1 MQCKLVVNSEH
12 SVPRNSEKAISIK
25 HSSRDQLTMTLN
37 PHVHEN
43 LKAIQRAL
51 SNYDMSFLGD
61 DEEDF
66 CPLCLEPMDI
76 TDKNFKPCPC
86 GYQICQFC
94 YNNIRQNEELNGRC
108 PACRRKYDDDSVEYV
123 VLTAEELRMERE
135 KQTRKEW
142 ERRQRE
148 KERKES
154 EYANRRHLAGMRVI
168 QKNLVYVVGVNPP
181 VPYEEVAGILKSDKY
196 FGQYG
201 KISKIVVNRKTPAGS
216 NNDHYHSN
224 NNSSNTSNAGN
235 NSSGSSGIVP
245 GYGVYIT
252 FFKKE
257 DAARCIAQVDGTYMD
272 GRLVK
277 AAYGTTK
284 YCSSYLRGLSCPNP
298 NCMFLHEPGEE
309 ADSFNRKE
317 LSNKPSTQRNTQG
330 NGPIYR
336 SGGGHF
342 SGTSSPAA
350 VKVQLHHDYHNNGNS
365 TPILTPAPVPT
376 GSNPWGVSNNTSQLN
391 SNSLSKNG
399 SAHNLPTL
407 GETLGQQQQQQQQ
420 QQHGNN
426 NENSSSHSKKKQQDK
441 SNGKDYADPYDAL
454 GSAVAFLD
462 QRIDWF
468 SNYKSHEFN
477 LQTNLVDDETYSKY
491 PSLFSW
497 ENLETSEQTDQTLT
511 RKLVDIL
518 AINPVDYSASVI
530 SFLQNASAS
539 TNLTSNA
546 SNTPVAA
553 AAAAAAAAN
562 STPAA
567 TTTPLPQQIQLH
579 QQAPPPAAMVAAAAT
594 GGPQHQQH
602 PLNVNTPPPPGIFTP
617 QQVALHQQQQ
627 QHQQQPMA
635 AETASTPNSAD
646 FLNQLIHGRK
656 VAAGN

>member
-1 MQCKLVVNSEH
+1 
-12 SVPRNSEKAISIK
+12 
-25 HSSRDQLTMTLN
+25 MTLN

-43 LKAIQRAL
+43 LQAIQRAL

-142 ERRQRE
+142 ERKQRE
-148 KERKES
+148 RERKES
-154 EYANRRHLAGMRVI
+154 EYANRKHLAGMRVI

-224 NNSSNTSNAGN
+224 NNNSNNTSNSGN
-235 NSSGSSGIVP
+235 NSSGSNGTVP

-252 FFKKE
+252 FFRKE

-284 YCSSYLRGLSCPNP
+284 YCSSYLRGLPCPNP

-317 LSNKPSTQRNTQG
+317 LSNKQNTQRNTQG
-330 NGPIYR
+330 NGPAYR
-336 SGGGHF
+336 SSGGSSGHF

-350 VKVQLHHDYHNNGNS
+350 VRVQLHHDHHNNSHS

-376 GSNPWGVSNNTSQLN
+376 GSNPWGVSNNTAQTN
-391 SNSLSKNG
+391 SVNLSKN
-399 SAHNLPTL
+399 SSSHNLPTL
-407 GETLGQQQQQQQQ
+407 GETLSQHQQQQQ
-420 QQHGNN
+420 QQHGHNN
-426 NENSSSHSKKKQQDK
+426 DNSHNKKKQHDK
-441 SNGKDYADPYDAL
+441 SNGKDYFDPYDAL
-454 GSAVAFLD
+454 GSAVTFLD
-462 QRIDWF
+462 QRINWF
-468 SNYKSHEFN
+468 SNYKNHEFK
-477 LQTNLVDDETYSKY
+477 LQNNLVDDETYSRY

-497 ENLETSEQTDQTLT
+497 ENLETSEQSDQTLT

-553 AAAAAAAAN
+553 AAAAAAAN
-562 STPAA
+562 GTPGAS
-567 TTTPLPQQIQLH
+567 TTPLPQQIHIH
-579 QQAPPPAAMVAAAAT
+579 QQSVAPVAAAT
-594 GGPQHQQH
+594 GGQQQQQQQHQHQHHH
-602 PLNVNTPPPPGIFTP
+602 PLNVNTPPPPGICTP
-617 QQVALHQQQQ
+617 QQLALHQQQQ
-627 QHQQQPMA
+627 QQQQQQHHQQPLGAEA
-635 AETASTPNSAD
+635 ATANSAD
-646 FLNQLIHGRK
+646 FLNQLINGRR

>member
-1 MQCKLVVNSEH
+1 M
-12 SVPRNSEKAISIK
+12 A
-25 HSSRDQLTMTLN
+25 LN

-43 LKAIQRAL
+43 LKAIQKAL
-51 SNYDMSFLGD
+51 SNYDMSFLSD

-123 VLTAEELRMERE
+123 VLTTEELKLERE
-135 KQTRKEW
+135 KQARKEW
-142 ERRQRE
+142 ERKQRE

-154 EYANRRHLAGMRVI
+154 EYANRKHLAGMRVI
-168 QKNLVYVVGVNPP
+168 QKNLVYVVGINPP
-181 VPYEEVAGILKSDKY
+181 VPYEEVAGVLKSDKY

-201 KISKIVVNRKTPAGS
+201 KISKIVVNRKTPHAGGA
-216 NNDHYHSN
+216 NDHYHSSSSN
-224 NNSSNTSNAGN
+224 GPNNSVS
-235 NSSGSSGIVP
+235 NSSSSTNSVSP

-252 FFKKE
+252 FSKKE

-284 YCSSYLRGLSCPNP
+284 YCSSYLRGLPCPNP

-317 LSNKPSTQRNTQG
+317 LGNKQAAQRTQG
-330 NGPIYR
+330 SGPIYR
-336 SGGGHF
+336 SGGHF

-350 VKVQLHHDYHNNGNS
+350 VKVQLHHDHHQGTGSS
-365 TPILTPAPVPT
+365 TPVLTPAPVPT
-376 GSNPWGVSNNTSQLN
+376 GSNPWGVSNNTGTPMN
-391 SNSLSKNG
+391 SVSLSKNS

-407 GETLGQQQQQQQQ
+407 GEALGQQHHQAAI
-420 QQHGNN
+420 HANN
-426 NENSSSHSKKKQQDK
+426 NSHNSSGGHNSNNINDNQGNHSKKKHQDK
-441 SNGKDYADPYDAL
+441 ANGKDHVDLYDAL
-454 GSAVAFLD
+454 GSAVTFLD
-462 QRIDWF
+462 QRINWF
-468 SNYKSHEFN
+468 SHYKNRPFRLEA
-477 LQTNLVDDETYSKY
+477 NLVDEETYKRF

-497 ENLETSEQTDQTLT
+497 DNLETSEESDQVLT

-539 TNLTSNA
+539 TNLSSSTGPG
-546 SNTPVAA
+546 TPFPP
-553 AAAAAAAAN
+553 N
-562 STPAA
+562 IH
-567 TTTPLPQQIQLH
+567 LQ
-579 QQAPPPAAMVAAAAT
+579 QQAPPPA
-594 GGPQHQQH
+594 QHQQR
-602 PLNVNTPPPPGIFTP
+602 PLNVNTPPPPGMFTP
-617 QQVALHQQQQ
+617 QHVAVQQQQQ
-627 QHQQQPMA
+627 QHQQQPMP
-635 AETASTPNSAD
+635 AENSSAPNSAD
-646 FLNQLIHGRK
+646 FLNQLINGRR